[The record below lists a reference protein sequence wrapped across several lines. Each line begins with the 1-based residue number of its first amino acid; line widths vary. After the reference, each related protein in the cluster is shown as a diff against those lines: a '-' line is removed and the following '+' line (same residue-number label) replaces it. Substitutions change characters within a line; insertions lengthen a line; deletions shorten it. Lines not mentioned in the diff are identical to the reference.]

1 MGKMNPDKEFHPR
14 YPCAGQIMIVLVAGS
29 IAVGHALVDS
39 HGDSLAPKS
48 ATNSFIDVTRGSADK
63 RVQGSWTSHHVQ
75 LSRVVSS
82 KMTQ

>member
-14 YPCAGQIMIVLVAGS
+14 YPCAGQIMIVPVGS